1 MTQRDTL
8 IDSKELV
15 IVITGADSGFGA
27 GIVEDLH
34 RRGGYTIYATCLTKE
49 AVDKYQARDSTRLRA
64 TLVDVTKQ
72 DDINRLRAQVEA
84 ECPQGVYCVFNNAG
98 VYLGGFFDFST
109 EEGFQKIMDV
119 NYMGVVRITKALVPS
134 LRTYARSRHQAV
146 LAGASQQ
153 KLPRA
158 RLLTIT
164 SVGARSNT
172 PGFSGYSASKHAT
185 ASLLDTIRIELSP
198 WEIDVSMLEPTC
210 AKTPLAASFEL
221 IAERNWK
228 NADETIQ
235 RMYTPQFVRQWVL
248 NSKLFYTQAMSSEWV
263 VEAAV
268 NSIAERGGAS
278 RARVMVGPSMLLW
291 FIWFQE
297 KLPAWLSDHL
307 SRFVVK
313 QQGLWPADPFLLRDG
328 IKEE

>member
-1 MTQRDTL
+1 
-8 IDSKELV
+8 
-15 IVITGADSGFGA
+15 
-27 GIVEDLH
+27 
-34 RRGGYTIYATCLTKE
+34 
-49 AVDKYQARDSTRLRA
+49 
-64 TLVDVTKQ
+64 
-72 DDINRLRAQVEA
+72 
-84 ECPQGVYCVFNNAG
+84 
-98 VYLGGFFDFST
+98 
-109 EEGFQKIMDV
+109 KIMDV

-185 ASLLDTIRIELSP
+185 ASFLDTIRIELSP

-221 IAERNWK
+221 VAERNWK

-235 RMYTPQFVRQWVL
+235 RMYTPQFVKQWVL

-268 NSIAERGGAS
+268 NSIVERGGAS

-313 QQGLWPADPFLLRDG
+313 QQGLWPADPFLLQDG